1 MNEQRNKQNKTIRF
15 DSTLEVNN
23 THFNDKWKIKM
34 NKWNYDWMNEWMNE
48 WINEWNNEII
58 FNGFVTQPYFQ

>member
-34 NKWNYDWMNEWMNE
+34 NKLINEITIGWMNE
-48 WINEWNNEII
+48 
-58 FNGFVTQPYFQ
+58 